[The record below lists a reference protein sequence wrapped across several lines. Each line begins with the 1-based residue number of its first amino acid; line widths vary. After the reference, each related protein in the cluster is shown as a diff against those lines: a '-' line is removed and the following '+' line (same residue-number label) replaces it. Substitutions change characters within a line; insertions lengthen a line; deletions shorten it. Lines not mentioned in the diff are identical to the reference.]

1 MEDFLGIR
9 IENLG
14 PHKFKLTQ
22 SGFTNK
28 VLVTSK
34 IEFFIRI
41 DRDGELFEENWEYS
55 IIVGILNYLPQ
66 TFRPDIAYTIHQYA
80 KFTYSLFKY
89 LHMVGIQIILRYL

>member
-55 IIVGILNYLPQ
+55 IIVGILNYGQDCRNLPIE
-66 TFRPDIAYTIHQYA
+66 TLITSS
-80 KFTYSLFKY
+80 SLVSSSR
-89 LHMVGIQIILRYL
+89 MT